1 MPPVL
6 QTTAT
11 PVLAVKVC
19 VMGGNLFSIKPPRN
33 ICFDDYSALK
43 QTTPT
48 FILAVTLLLCVRL
61 KCLENIKKLSLVF
74 N

>member
-11 PVLAVKVC
+11 PVLAVTVC
-19 VMGGNLFSIKPPRN
+19 VMGANLFSIKPPRN
-33 ICFDDYSALK
+33 ISFDNYSALK
-43 QTTPT
+43 QITPT
-48 FILAVTLLLCVRL
+48 FILDVTLLLCVRL
-61 KCLENIKKLSLVF
+61 KCLKNMKNLSLGF